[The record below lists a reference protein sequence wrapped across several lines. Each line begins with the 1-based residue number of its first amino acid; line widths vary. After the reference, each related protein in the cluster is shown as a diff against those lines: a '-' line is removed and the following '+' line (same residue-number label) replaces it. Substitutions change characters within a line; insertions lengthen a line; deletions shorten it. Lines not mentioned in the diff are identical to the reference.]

1 MTHPG
6 GIMSMNAGM
15 LEAAN
20 LVEHLSTDNSDEV
33 RQFRLAAYNA
43 DCLGEWK
50 RRLDLDHQI
59 IASDATASWLL
70 NHDDVCWAT
79 SLPPA
84 KRSRKYSSSY
94 TSPKP
99 PDGY

>member
-20 LVEHLSTDNSDEV
+20 LVEHLSSDRSDEV

-43 DCLGEWK
+43 DKLGEWK
-50 RRLDLDHQI
+50 RRLDLDHNI
-59 IASDATASWLL
+59 VACDATASWLL
-70 NHDDVCWAT
+70 SHHDSVLEQ
-79 SLPPA
+79 S
-84 KRSRKYSSSY
+84 SRLGETLKEVLKQLHM
-94 TSPKP
+94 TEAA
-99 PDGY
+99 